1 MNGEDLYSYRSEIS
15 GFTIHDAIAFY
26 FSAIQDPKLMWQYSS
41 KLEGVKG
48 RDDYQNYKSTEY
60 LNQLV
65 TETELAGTKNWYYIY
80 RNQFPDHPNT
90 LLGDNLV
97 PVFKNQIYSGN
108 NMGFLAQCV
117 YKRAH
122 QKTEFSLNSPSNAP
136 KLKANKLYASNDL
149 FYFVKDFKRDVNIQ
163 ENEIVIS
170 SDDSFSAFIGGDIRF
185 TVDTIKFS
193 TWLDV
198 EFGRSNQ
205 NDGDIKF

>member
-1 MNGEDLYSYRSEIS
+1 
-15 GFTIHDAIAFY
+15 
-26 FSAIQDPKLMWQYSS
+26 
-41 KLEGVKG
+41 
-48 RDDYQNYKSTEY
+48 
-60 LNQLV
+60 
-65 TETELAGTKNWYYIY
+65 
-80 RNQFPDHPNT
+80 
-90 LLGDNLV
+90 
-97 PVFKNQIYSGN
+97 
-108 NMGFLAQCV
+108 MGFLAQCV

-205 NDGDIKF
+205 NDGDIQLL